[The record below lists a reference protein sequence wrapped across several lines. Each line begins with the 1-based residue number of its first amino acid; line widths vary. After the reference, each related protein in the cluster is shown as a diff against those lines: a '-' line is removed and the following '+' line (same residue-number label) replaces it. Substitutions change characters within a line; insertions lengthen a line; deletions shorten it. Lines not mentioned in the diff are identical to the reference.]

1 MLQYENRPKTKG
13 KKMSEQENLPQEET
27 EAPEQENQQES
38 SEDVIPVEWEFVR
51 ETFELRQEQLRI
63 EEYISKFLLEI
74 EKQKSDLLSRLSVLE
89 NRVFESA
96 SAVRENMSVDRS
108 VSYELKLPQEV
119 GGQAYFIRKQ

>member
-1 MLQYENRPKTKG
+1 
-13 KKMSEQENLPQEET
+13 MSEQENLPQEET
-27 EAPEQENQQES
+27 EAPEQESQQES

-108 VSYELKLPQEV
+108 VSYELKLPQEA